1 MHEDHRAR
9 RRLHDADRPRA
20 DPVHRTSSC
29 ARRVRRD
36 VLDPRRGHD
45 DQRAHEEDEIYVVT
59 AGAATIWADT
69 GSARVSA
76 GDVIYVPAGEI
87 HHFVDISAD
96 LSLIVVFAPPHRPD
110 PVHPREA
117 DRAA

>member
-1 MHEDHRAR
+1 MRIIERAGVFTTPTAPAPTR
-9 RRLHDADRPRA
+9 YIEHLRA
-20 DPVHRTSSC
+20 PGVSVGTYSI
-29 ARRVRRD
+29 
-36 VLDPRRGHD
+36 PRRGHD